1 MIDVALLSVIR
12 RWHFREGRP
21 IREISRVTGL
31 SRNTVRKYLAS
42 GVVEPRYPDRKSPT
56 KLDDYELTLTSWLF
70 RESRRHRKQR
80 KTVKQLH
87 HDLVQLGYTGSYDR
101 VAAFAR
107 MWRQEQQDAKK
118 IAARHTYIPLSFAPG
133 EAFQFDWSEDYVV
146 IAGINTKLQI
156 AQFKLSHSRAF
167 FLRAYLTQTHEML
180 FDAHVHA
187 FEVFGGVPERGLYDN
202 MKTAVDKVGRG
213 KQRAVNAR
221 FTAMVSHYLFE
232 AEFCNP
238 ASGWEKGQIEKN
250 VLDSRRRVWQSAPA
264 FRSLVELNTWLKQR
278 CVDLWQELPHPEDK
292 RRTVYDYWL
301 AERNSLMAVPAAF
314 DGFVEFHKR
323 VSSTCLIT
331 HELNRY
337 SVPASFANR
346 PVSLRVYADRLVIV
360 AEAQVIAI
368 HDRVF
373 NRDRKA
379 GSGKTIYDWRHYL
392 SVVQRK
398 PGALR
403 NGAPFHE
410 LPDSFRRL
418 QGQLLKRPGGDREM
432 ADILALVL
440 LHDEALVEQAV
451 MAALEVEQPSKQ
463 HVLNCLSRLSD
474 IPRPKPTA
482 APPALKLVT
491 EPVADT
497 GRYDRLR
504 GVKP

>member
-1 MIDVALLSVIR
+1 M
-12 RWHFREGRP
+12 
-21 IREISRVTGL
+21 
-31 SRNTVRKYLAS
+31 
-42 GVVEPRYPDRKSPT
+42 
-56 KLDDYELTLTSWLF
+56 
-70 RESRRHRKQR
+70 
-80 KTVKQLH
+80 
-87 HDLVQLGYTGSYDR
+87 
-101 VAAFAR
+101 
-107 MWRQEQQDAKK
+107 
-118 IAARHTYIPLSFAPG
+118 AARHTYVPLSFAPG
-133 EAFQFDWSEDYVV
+133 EAFQFDWSEDYAV
-146 IAGINTKLQI
+146 IGGINTKLQV

-264 FRSLVELNTWLKQR
+264 FKSLAELNAWLRQR
-278 CVDLWQELPHPEDK
+278 CIDLWQELPHPEDK
-292 RRTVYDYWL
+292 RRTVCDVWQ
-301 AERNSLMAVPAAF
+301 AERDSLMAVPAAF
-314 DGFVEFHKR
+314 DGFVEFNKR

-331 HELNRY
+331 HELTRY

-373 NRDRKA
+373 NRERKA

-410 LPDSFRRL
+410 LPDSFRQL
-418 QGQLLKRPGGDREM
+418 QSQLLKRPGGDREM

-451 MAALEVEQPSKQ
+451 AAALETEQPSKQ

-474 IPRPKPTA
+474 APRPQPTV

-497 GRYDRLR
+497 RRYDRLR
-504 GVKP
+504 GTRS